1 MNLFFIH
8 PAKKTEGEADEHT
21 LIPLQNHGQNTN
33 EGSEFLDDV
42 IRIEDLPESYTEEN
56 IAAEKNHEP

>member
-8 PAKKTEGEADEHT
+8 HQANNPEREADEH
-21 LIPLQNHGQNTN
+21 IRVSLQNHEQNTN
-33 EGSEFLDDV
+33 EGSEFLDDA

-56 IAAEKNHEP
+56 ITDGNP